1 MIKQCPWS
9 WNWRFIGS
17 IQYIL
22 QPCRISGSC
31 NGDWRSLAF
40 GMWGHVFWNK
50 FAVSEQHAATIF
62 RVEAHSEV
70 EDSRLLC
77 NFGECLPEYMA
88 LCPKWQQSY
97 YMKFWSSVNLHVQKV
112 VCYIQNGFSF
122 LIISLL
128 LKLYQHHLNRQGVI
142 PSGKQKSVLCRNKNS
157 VLQCRM

>member
-1 MIKQCPWS
+1 MIQQCPWS
-9 WNWRFIGS
+9 WNWRLIGS
-17 IQYIL
+17 VQSIL
-22 QPCRISGSC
+22 QTCRISGSC

-62 RVEAHSEV
+62 RVEAYSEV

-77 NFGECLPEYMA
+77 NFWWVPARVHGVVSQMTTVLLYEIL
-88 LCPKWQQSY
+88 
-97 YMKFWSSVNLHVQKV
+97 KFYKFAFAKV

-122 LIISLL
+122 RIISLL
-128 LKLYQHHLNRQGVI
+128 LKLYQHLLNRQGVI